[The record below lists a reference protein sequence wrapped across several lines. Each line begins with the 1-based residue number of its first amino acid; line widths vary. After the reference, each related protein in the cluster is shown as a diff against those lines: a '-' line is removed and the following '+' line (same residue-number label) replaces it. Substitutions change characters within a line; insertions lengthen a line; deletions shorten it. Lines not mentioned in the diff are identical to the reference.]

1 MDEKKAVEALKRQY
15 NRQNNFI
22 KENYD
27 RQTVVFRKGI
37 KERIMQTGESVNGFV
52 NRLVIAELERIEK
65 KQNDITSHKDM

>member
-15 NRQNNFI
+15 NRQNKFI

-37 KERIMQTGESVNGFV
+37 KERILQTGESVNSFV

-65 KQNDITSHKDM
+65 EQDTAGKEG